1 MRSILALLFLSI
13 APLKLMAQA
22 QPSQEIALDYTYIHT
37 NAPPGGC
44 GCFSMNG
51 AGGSYAYHYGPQF
64 ALLVDFSVVHAAKV
78 DASGLDLTLASYL
91 AGPRFYYRRP
101 NARFVPYGQV
111 LLGAVRA
118 TGGLAPANSNGAAS
132 SAVFGSTLGVG
143 VEYNLTRA
151 ISLRIAQVDYFVT
164 TFDNRVNG
172 HQNNIR
178 LTAGAAYHF
187 GKR

>member
-78 DASGLDLTLASYL
+78 DPLCTL
-91 AGPRFYYRRP
+91 RP
-101 NARFVPYGQV
+101 
-111 LLGAVRA
+111 GAVRRC
-118 TGGLAPANSNGAAS
+118 PRNGRS
-132 SAVFGSTLGVG
+132 G
-143 VEYNLTRA
+143 TRKFQ
-151 ISLRIAQVDYFVT
+151 R
-164 TFDNRVNG
+164 R
-172 HQNNIR
+172 R
-178 LTAGAAYHF
+178 LVRSFWLHSG
-187 GKR
+187 RRR